1 MIYNKQTMR
10 IVLCIEIDDGRY
22 RHTSPEIPN
31 DGERALAQRRRRLR
45 CKNSIVHDMGGQVI
59 EGNARTAMAGSG
71 SDMFSF
77 AMLRL
82 ATNGTTAAE
91 TELIATAISHDEP
104 RVRPFATI
112 DELIDLQM
120 AHGTESGPTLAPSFD
135 TGAHALP
142 ERGSIAALVREG
154 ASAFVKASPQSEARY
169 LQKVLDDWTGAGVFP
184 KMRSHQANKLLQE
197 GGLIERRA
205 DGWHATPHGAK
216 LGIIERVVEYDG
228 VESTRCL
235 YPATCEK
242 AVRNFLLRALG
253 D

>member
-1 MIYNKQTMR
+1 
-10 IVLCIEIDDGRY
+10 
-22 RHTSPEIPN
+22 
-31 DGERALAQRRRRLR
+31 
-45 CKNSIVHDMGGQVI
+45 
-59 EGNARTAMAGSG
+59 MAGGGSG
-71 SDMFSF
+71 MFSF

-91 TELIATAISHDEP
+91 TELIATAIGHDKP
-104 RVRPFATI
+104 HARPFATI

-154 ASAFVKASPQSEARY
+154 ASALVKASPQSEARY

-184 KMRSHQANKLLQE
+184 KMRSHQANRLLQE

-205 DGWHATPHGAK
+205 DGWHVTPRGAK
-216 LGIIERVVEYDG
+216 LGIIERIVKYDG
-228 VESTRCL
+228 VESARCL
-235 YPATCEK
+235 YPASCEK
-242 AVRNFLLRALG
+242 AVRNFLLRELG

>member
-1 MIYNKQTMR
+1 
-10 IVLCIEIDDGRY
+10 
-22 RHTSPEIPN
+22 
-31 DGERALAQRRRRLR
+31 
-45 CKNSIVHDMGGQVI
+45 
-59 EGNARTAMAGSG
+59 
-71 SDMFSF
+71 
-77 AMLRL
+77 
-82 ATNGTTAAE
+82 
-91 TELIATAISHDEP
+91 
-104 RVRPFATI
+104 
-112 DELIDLQM
+112 M

-142 ERGSIAALVREG
+142 ERGSIAALAREG

-169 LQKVLDDWTGAGVFP
+169 LQKVLDDWASAGVFP

-205 DGWHATPHGAK
+205 DGWHVTPCGAK
-216 LGIIERVVEYDG
+216 LGIIERIVEYDG

-242 AVRNFLLRALG
+242 AVRNFLLRALE